1 MIVKEFSTKL
11 NFLVKYALRV
21 DSLNKAELEDFLGR
35 HRSDIAKDVIMGYNP
50 PKSLLKVFAK
60 ALR

>member
-21 DSLNKAELEDFLGR
+21 DSLNKAELKDFLGR
-35 HRSDIAKDVIMGYNP
+35 HRSDIAKDVIMGYN
-50 PKSLLKVFAK
+50 LL
-60 ALR
+60 R